1 MHKHERREQSTHDS
15 YFNPPLKCTKQK
27 AEANYKKK
35 TEETTLLLKM
45 LALCGASNLKKPSF
59 CFFSSPLFLL
69 FSSQDKLGKRK
80 TYYDQASFTIS
91 DQL

>member
-1 MHKHERREQSTHDS
+1 
-15 YFNPPLKCTKQK
+15 
-27 AEANYKKK
+27 
-35 TEETTLLLKM
+35 M